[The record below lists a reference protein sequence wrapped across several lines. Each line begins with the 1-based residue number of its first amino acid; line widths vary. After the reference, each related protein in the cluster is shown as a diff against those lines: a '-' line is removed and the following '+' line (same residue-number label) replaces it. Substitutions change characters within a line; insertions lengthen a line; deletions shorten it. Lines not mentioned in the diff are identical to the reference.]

1 MLPGDVGDETSRK
14 MRNVIHALWSD
25 GSNELAA
32 DFIASGF
39 SLCLSA
45 RIKVLNG

>member
-1 MLPGDVGDETSRK
+1 

-32 DFIASGF
+32 DFIPSGF
-39 SLCLSA
+39 FMLERPHQGSE
-45 RIKVLNG
+45 RIGSQFSPTLAMNK